1 MKIKISAIQLA
12 EIINIKDFK
21 DELEGAN
28 YSFSGSEF
36 FKQIEQNKFIY
47 LLDYGVVVFANFSP
61 EEETEW
67 LQKIK
72 RHQESPIDM
81 LLKERYFIII
91 KEENINFEVKN
102 NEVLLPELDS
112 SAIRIIMLNVAQS
125 VALEY
130 YEILTGKLVSSTKE
144 FILQLENTG
153 NINISKKNLL
163 KYIGQVLNVKNSIVD
178 NLYILD
184 DPNSV
189 WENEKL
195 DALNKKMK
203 SNFEILPRFK
213 DVDYRLS
220 IVENNLKI
228 FTEVL
233 NVKESSRLEWIIILL
248 ITFEIIM
255 SFIKH

>member
-1 MKIKISAIQLA
+1 M
-12 EIINIKDFK
+12 
-21 DELEGAN
+21 
-28 YSFSGSEF
+28 
-36 FKQIEQNKFIY
+36 
-47 LLDYGVVVFANFSP
+47 VVFANFSST
-61 EEETEW
+61 EEEEW
-67 LQKIK
+67 LYKIK
-72 RHQESPIDM
+72 KHEESPINM
-81 LLKERYFIII
+81 LLKEEYSILI
-91 KEENINFEVKN
+91 KEDNINFEVKN
-102 NEVLLPELDS
+102 NEVILPELDS

-130 YEILTGKLVSSTKE
+130 YEIITGKLVSSTKE

-153 NINISKKNLL
+153 KINVSKKNLL

-195 DALNKKMK
+195 DALNRKMK

-255 SFIKH
+255 SFIR

>member
-1 MKIKISAIQLA
+1 M
-12 EIINIKDFK
+12 
-21 DELEGAN
+21 
-28 YSFSGSEF
+28 
-36 FKQIEQNKFIY
+36 Y
-47 LLDYGVVVFANFSP
+47 LLDYGVVVFANFSST
-61 EEETEW
+61 EEEEW
-67 LQKIK
+67 LHKIK
-72 RHQESPIDM
+72 KHEESPINM
-81 LLKERYFIII
+81 LLKEEYSILI
-91 KEENINFEVKN
+91 KEDNINFEVKN
-102 NEVLLPELDS
+102 NEVILPELDS

-130 YEILTGKLVSSTKE
+130 YEIITGKLVSSTKE

-153 NINISKKNLL
+153 KINVSKKNLL

-195 DALNKKMK
+195 DALNRKMK

-255 SFIKH
+255 SFIR

>member
-1 MKIKISAIQLA
+1 MIVFLVR
-12 EIINIKDFK
+12 N
-21 DELEGAN
+21 
-28 YSFSGSEF
+28 F
-36 FKQIEQNKFIY
+36 FKQIESNKFIY
-47 LLDYGVVVFANFSP
+47 LLDYGVVVFANFSST
-61 EEETEW
+61 EEEEW
-67 LQKIK
+67 LYKIK
-72 RHQESPIDM
+72 KHEESPINM
-81 LLKERYFIII
+81 LLKEEYSILI
-91 KEENINFEVKN
+91 KEDNINFEVKN
-102 NEVLLPELDS
+102 NEVILPELDS

-130 YEILTGKLVSSTKE
+130 YEIITGKLVSSTKE

-153 NINISKKNLL
+153 KINVSKKNLL

-195 DALNKKMK
+195 DALNRKMK

-255 SFIKH
+255 SFIR

>member
-1 MKIKISAIQLA
+1 MKIKVTAIQLA
-12 EIINIKDFK
+12 EIINIKNFRN
-21 DELEGAN
+21 ELEGGN
-28 YSFSGSEF
+28 YTFSGSEF
-36 FKQIEQNKFIY
+36 FKQIEQHKFIY
-47 LLDYGVVVFANFSP
+47 LLDYGVVVFANFNT
-61 EEETEW
+61 EEEAEW
-67 LQKIK
+67 LERIRK
-72 RHQESPIDM
+72 HQESPIAM
-81 LLKERYFIII
+81 LLKEKYYVNI
-91 KEENINFEVKN
+91 KEENTYFEVKN
-102 NEVLLPELDS
+102 NEVILTELDS

-130 YEILTGKLVSSTKE
+130 YEIITGKLVSSTKE

-153 NINISKKNLL
+153 KINISKKNLL
-163 KYIGQVLNVKNSIVD
+163 RYIGQVLNVKNSIVD

-189 WENEKL
+189 WENERL

-203 SNFEILPRFK
+203 FNFEILPRFK

-255 SFIKH
+255 SFIR